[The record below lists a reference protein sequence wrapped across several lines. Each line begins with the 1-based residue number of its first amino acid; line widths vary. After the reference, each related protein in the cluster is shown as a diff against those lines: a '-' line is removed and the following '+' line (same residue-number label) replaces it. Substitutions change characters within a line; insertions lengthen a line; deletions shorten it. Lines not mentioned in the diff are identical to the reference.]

1 MKNKI
6 VGIMVIMIAGILG
19 LVTFLFNRALT
30 KIVGASCTHGLT
42 CPMYGEISFQTYIG
56 LGFIAII
63 ALIGLYL
70 IFFGE
75 DRVEVIKKIRV
86 RTQKKAEDEKKD
98 YSKLTK
104 TMTTEEKRIFSL
116 VLESKGA
123 IFQSE
128 LNEKSQFDKVKVTRI
143 LDRLEGQGLVER
155 RRRGMTNVV
164 ILK

>member
-6 VGIMVIMIAGILG
+6 VGMIVIGLALVIAFI
-19 LVTFLFNRALT
+19 TWSFNHALT
-30 KIVGASCTHGLT
+30 NIVDASCSHGPA
-42 CPMYGEISFQTYIG
+42 CPMYGEISFQTNVGIG
-56 LGFIAII
+56 LIVLII
-63 ALIGLYL
+63 IIGLYL

-75 DRVEVIKKIRV
+75 DRVEIIRKIRIK
-86 RTQKKAEDEKKD
+86 TEKKAEEEKKD
-98 YSKLTK
+98 YSKITK
-104 TMTTEEKRIFSL
+104 TMTADEKKIFGL
-116 VLESKGA
+116 VLDAKGV

-143 LDRLEGQGLVER
+143 LDRLEGQGLIER

>member
-6 VGIMVIMIAGILG
+6 VGIMV
-19 LVTFLFNRALT
+19 V
-30 KIVGASCTHGLT
+30 
-42 CPMYGEISFQTYIG
+42 
-56 LGFIAII
+56 II
-63 ALIGLYL
+63 ALIVGGLTYYFNTTLASIHASTCSMGPTCSAYQEINFQLITGIVFVSLLVLVGLYL

-75 DRVEVIKKIRV
+75 EKVEIIRKIRIK
-86 RTQKKAEDEKKD
+86 TEKKAEEEKKD
-98 YSKLTK
+98 YSSITNILNAD
-104 TMTTEEKRIFSL
+104 EKKIFNL

-155 RRRGMTNVV
+155 RRRGMTNVI

>member
-6 VGIMVIMIAGILG
+6 VGIMIVAIAIVIAFI
-19 LVTFLFNRALT
+19 TWSFNHALT
-30 KIVGASCTHGLT
+30 NIVNTSCSHGPT

-56 LGFIAII
+56 IGAILII

-86 RTQKKAEDEKKD
+86 RTEKKAEEEKKD
-98 YSKLTK
+98 YSHITK
-104 TMTTEEKRIFSL
+104 TLTAEEKKIFSL

-123 IFQSE
+123 IFQSD
-128 LNEKSQFDKVKVTRI
+128 LNEKSAFDKVKVTRL

-155 RRRGMTNVV
+155 RRRGMTNVI